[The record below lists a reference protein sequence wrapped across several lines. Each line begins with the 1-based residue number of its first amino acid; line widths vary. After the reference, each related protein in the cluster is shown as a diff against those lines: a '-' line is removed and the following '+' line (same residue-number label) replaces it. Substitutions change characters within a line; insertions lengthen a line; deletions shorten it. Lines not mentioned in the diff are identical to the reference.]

1 MTEVH
6 VFAGPSLYGAAR
18 TGEVVWHPP
27 AAAGDMLALA
37 DDKRKTVVLI
47 DGLFGA
53 SRSPWHKE
61 ILILLAHGITVI
73 GAASMGALRAAELD
87 RFGVVGVGAIYR
99 AYARGTLVADDA
111 VALLHAPAA
120 LGHRPLTIAE
130 VDFRA
135 LLCHFVR
142 ERAVLPAQARAALVD
157 IIATHYTRRDG
168 EWATSLWAQHALPG
182 TAPTPTVAGQ
192 KQVDALAAI
201 EMALETTR
209 STKASAVVTTPP
221 MPPGSL
227 FISAIQ
233 PDLKQTSAQSP
244 A

>member
-1 MTEVH
+1 MTTVH
-6 VFAGPSLYGAAR
+6 VFAGPSLFGAAR
-18 TGEVVWHPP
+18 TAEVVWHPP

-37 DDKRKTVVLI
+37 DGTRKVVVLV

-53 SRSPWHKE
+53 ARSPWHKE
-61 ILILLAHGITVI
+61 ILILLAAGIPVI

-99 AYARGTLVADDA
+99 SYARGTLMADDA
-111 VALLHAPAA
+111 VTLLHAPAA

-130 VDFRA
+130 VDLRA
-135 LLCHFVR
+135 LLFR
-142 ERAVLPAQARAALVD
+142 WMRARAILPAQARAALVD
-157 IIATHYTRRDG
+157 VIDAHYTRRDG
-168 EWATSLWAQHALPG
+168 EWAAQLWAQHALPG

-192 KQVDALAAI
+192 KQADARAAI
-201 EMALETTR
+201 EIALATARSSKAGPMA
-209 STKASAVVTTPP
+209 ATPP

-233 PDLKQTSAQSP
+233 PDLKQMSAQSP
-244 A
+244 P

>member
-6 VFAGPSLYGAAR
+6 VFAGPSLYGASR

-37 DDKRKTVVLI
+37 DDKRKIVVLI

-61 ILILLAHGITVI
+61 ILILLAHGIPVI

-87 RFGVVGVGAIYR
+87 RFGVVGVGAVYR
-99 AYARGTLVADDA
+99 SYARGTLVADDA

-120 LGHRPLTIAE
+120 LGHCPLTIAE
-130 VDFRA
+130 VDLRA
-135 LLCHFVR
+135 LLVR
-142 ERAVLPAQARAALVD
+142 WVRKRAILPAQARAALVD
-157 IIATHYTRRDG
+157 IIATHYARRDG
-168 EWATSLWAQHALPG
+168 AWAAQLWARHALPG
-182 TAPTPTVAGQ
+182 RAPTPTVAGQ
-192 KQVDALAAI
+192 KQADALVAI
-201 EMALETTR
+201 EMALETAR
-209 STKASAVVTTPP
+209 SPKASPMTRRPP

-233 PDLKQTSAQSP
+233 PDFKQTSAQSP